1 MDSIIRGLTV
11 YVFLLVIFR
20 FAGTRMMA
28 QMTSFDL
35 ILLLIISETTQ
46 EAMIAGDHSITNCFL
61 LIMTLVGATVL
72 LSFLK
77 MKFPKLS
84 DQDLNFDEINK
95 AEMFRQLEVKLALTA
110 KELQGI
116 MNTPI
121 NDLREKLP

>member
-1 MDSIIRGLTV
+1 M
-11 YVFLLVIFR
+11 
-20 FAGTRMMA
+20 
-28 QMTSFDL
+28 
-35 ILLLIISETTQ
+35 ISLRES
-46 EAMIAGDHSITNCFL
+46 EALKAKWE
-61 LIMTLVGATVL
+61 VRKAK
-72 LSFLK
+72 LK